1 VLTRRKHTPDGEAV
15 RVGLPIAAFVEVCE
29 RERRQE
35 EFLKRVR
42 GTWSEESNLTASF
55 GNVDDLRAQ
64 VVAALVKLERQAAAA
79 ATRPAAEQ
87 RAAELARGASQ
98 GSFST
103 GSPARLVYVPL
114 IAGRLIDDL
123 TLNHAGLG
131 DELSAMARE
140 SGLARQQLGIEA
152 RITGTEGITLQ
163 VGPARSEDSVAISV
177 GLDGSVMAEG
187 PVAGTGPY
195 GSSLIDPDRLEA
207 LIRNSG
213 RFAAQAWKR
222 LDAGSQVAQL
232 AAAVGIPSAQSR
244 VYGRSEASSL
254 SMGGLGRLPA
264 TLVVPEPVLLARRE
278 DIGGE
283 RLGEQLLSAV
293 ERRFRDN
300 QSTVGL

>member
-1 VLTRRKHTPDGEAV
+1 
-15 RVGLPIAAFVEVCE
+15 LPIAAFVEECE
-29 RERRQE
+29 REPRQE
-35 EFLKRVR
+35 EFLRRVR

-55 GNVDDLRAQ
+55 RNADDLRAQ

-79 ATRPAAEQ
+79 ATRPVAEQ
-87 RAAELARGASQ
+87 RAADLARGAGH

-103 GSPARLVYVPL
+103 GSPARVAYVPL

-140 SGLARQQLGIEA
+140 SGLARQQLGIDV

-163 VGPARSEDSVAISV
+163 VGPAHSEDAVTISV

-207 LIRNSG
+207 LIRNGG
-213 RFAAQAWKR
+213 RFAARAWSR

-232 AAAVGIPSAQSR
+232 AAAVSIPSAQYR

-264 TLVVPEPVLLARRE
+264 TLVVP
-278 DIGGE
+278 
-283 RLGEQLLSAV
+283 
-293 ERRFRDN
+293 
-300 QSTVGL
+300 